1 MGGLP
6 GRRGVEPGQA
16 GGCRDMWN
24 RARALRSG
32 RKPRATSHSTQ
43 ASAFDPD
50 AWYQTNGEFHAAI
63 HGAAHNKM
71 LAEQIEHLN
80 KRLSPYRRFITF
92 RPGRT
97 DTAMREHEAVF
108 EALLARDGL
117 TASMALRDHVRVLA
131 EDSLALSRS
140 MRF

>member
-1 MGGLP
+1 MTSRPSIAFAKFAAPKKGSAFVLSIEGEGL
-6 GRRGVEPGQA
+6 GDA
-16 GGCRDMWN
+16 
-24 RARALRSG
+24 
-32 RKPRATSHSTQ
+32 

-140 MRF
+140 LRF